1 MKKLLE
7 MTVMYRQMIKY
18 LFTYLGDKELQVSY
32 SVSDWNTEIR
42 NGLNLKKRSTE
53 WP

>member
-7 MTVMYRQMIKY
+7 MTVIYRHMIKY

-32 SVSDWNTEIR
+32 SVSD
-42 NGLNLKKRSTE
+42 
-53 WP
+53 